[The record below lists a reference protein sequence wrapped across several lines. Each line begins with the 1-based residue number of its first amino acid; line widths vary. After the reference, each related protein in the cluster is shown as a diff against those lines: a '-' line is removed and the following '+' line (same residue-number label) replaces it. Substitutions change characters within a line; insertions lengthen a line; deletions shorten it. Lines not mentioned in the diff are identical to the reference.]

1 MLDFEFPE
9 ISEATAWKN
18 YVDSFVLVE
27 ITQYVAGAAS
37 AFHILLKLSKIIP
50 AHTDISIYHIT

>member
-27 ITQYVAGAAS
+27 ITQYVAGAARVPFTFCWS
-37 AFHILLKLSKIIP
+37 YRKSFLPIL
-50 AHTDISIYHIT
+50 IYLFIT